1 VAGES
6 LAMQNEQDNSD
17 SNGGNDKDESD
28 KTRVDRELME
38 LLQELRVAI
47 PGVQFLFAFLLTVP
61 FSQGWAKVTDGQRNV
76 YFAAFICATMAT
88 LLLIAPT
95 VIHRIEFRQRDKE
108 AIVKIS
114 NSLAIAG
121 LVFLAIAIVSV
132 VYVIT
137 DFIFGSPAS
146 AILAVI
152 AILAFGGLWYALP
165 IYRRQHTPQGD

>member
-1 VAGES
+1 
-6 LAMQNEQDNSD
+6 MQNEQDDS
-17 SNGGNDKDESD
+17 SNGSNSNAEDGKS
-28 KTRVDRELME
+28 RLDRELME

-61 FSQGWAKVTDGQRNV
+61 FSQGWAKVTTGQRNV

-95 VIHRIEFRQRDKE
+95 VIHRIEFRQKDKE
-108 AIVKIS
+108 GIIKIS

-146 AILAVI
+146 AILAAI
-152 AILAFGGLWYALP
+152 ATLAFGGLWYALP
-165 IYRRQHTPQGD
+165 LFRRQHTPSE

>member
-1 VAGES
+1 
-6 LAMQNEQDNSD
+6 MQNERNGRPERDNES
-17 SNGGNDKDESD
+17 DESD
-28 KTRVDRELME
+28 KSRLDRELME

-47 PGVQFLFAFLLTVP
+47 PGVQILFAFLLTVP

-76 YFAAFICATMAT
+76 YFTAFICVTLAT

-95 VIHRIEFRQRDKE
+95 VIHRIEFRQKDKE
-108 AIVKIS
+108 GIIKIS

-146 AILAVI
+146 AILAAI
-152 AILAFGGLWYALP
+152 AALAFGGLWYALP
-165 IYRRQHTPQGD
+165 LFRRQHTPTE

>member
-1 VAGES
+1 
-6 LAMQNEQDNSD
+6 MQNKRDDPGSGKEDR
-17 SNGGNDKDESD
+17 
-28 KTRVDRELME
+28 KTRLDRELME

-61 FSQGWAKVTDGQRNV
+61 FSQGWTKVTDGQRNV
-76 YFAAFICATMAT
+76 FFAAFICATLAT

-108 AIVKIS
+108 AIVKMS
-114 NSLAIAG
+114 NGFAIWG
-121 LVFLAIAIVSV
+121 LLFLAVAIVSV

-146 AILAVI
+146 TILAAI
-152 AILAFGGLWYALP
+152 AAVAFAGLWYALP
-165 IYRRQHTPQGD
+165 LFRRQKTSPE